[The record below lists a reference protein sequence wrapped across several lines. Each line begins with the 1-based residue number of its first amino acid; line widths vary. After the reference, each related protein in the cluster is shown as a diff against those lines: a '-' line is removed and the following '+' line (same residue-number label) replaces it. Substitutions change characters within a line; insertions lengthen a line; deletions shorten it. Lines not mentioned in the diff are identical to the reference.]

1 MHDLMHELA
10 KYVSAGEC
18 TTLIDPSMLEN
29 ECENIRHLR
38 IACIEGC

>member
-29 ECENIRHLR
+29 ESENI
-38 IACIEGC
+38 